1 MSHVGLILLTMAYA
15 GTLEPERTPADA
27 DVLRS
32 AEAAFRAGSDQR
44 ADGTKARALFEQA
57 AKDLALLQE
66 RGYRNAGLSLQLGNA
81 RLLAGHLADA
91 ILAYNQGLDL
101 APNDRALLDALDY
114 ARQQVVFPGG
124 KFARPPVD
132 DLPPW
137 LPRPGPTTLF
147 LLALLAFTIG
157 CLAIARQRMTRTSG
171 WLLLAITSLLIAVAL
186 TMTLIAQQQA
196 LAKRTQLVVIAQDGV
211 LLRRG
216 DGLAFPPRYETTL
229 PCGAETRLRRAR
241 GDWLQIELTGGEIG
255 WVPRELTRME

>member
-1 MSHVGLILLTMAYA
+1 MSHVGLILLTLAF
-15 GTLEPERTPADA
+15 TSPPERIPADA

-32 AEAAFRAGSDQR
+32 AEAAFRAGSEQR

-66 RGYRNAGLSLQLGNA
+66 RGYRSAGLSLQLGNA
-81 RLLAGHLADA
+81 RLLADDLAGA

-101 APNDRALLDALDY
+101 APNDHALLDALDY
-114 ARQQVVFPGG
+114 ARQQVIFPSG

-147 LLALLAFTIG
+147 VLVLTAFTLG

-186 TMTLIAQQQA
+186 TVILIAQQQA
-196 LAKRTQLVVIAQDGV
+196 NARRGPLVVIAEDNV
-211 LLRRG
+211 ILRRG
-216 DGLAFPPRYETTL
+216 DGEAFPPRTDTTL
-229 PCGAETRLRRAR
+229 PRGAETRLRRER
-241 GDWLQIELTGGEIG
+241 GGWLQIELSSGEIG
-255 WVPRELTRME
+255 WVPRKLTRME